1 MRTNKVFIP
10 EVFFTNDCLTG
21 EDVVKSTRVLGD
33 LDGVFQD
40 KEGTRLGQKPGP
52 YQRSLLSS

>member
-40 KEGTRLGQKPGP
+40 KEAYGKMNKEQVV
-52 YQRSLLSS
+52 